1 LTPISRRT
9 FLSTAAAI
17 GAAAGIPGCGKG
29 GVGGGGGGGGGTGG
43 PWRITLN
50 YFVDLG
56 SVNMTNVFLAIMST
70 TDRQGFEAQSGAVQ
84 VATKGFIYG
93 IVRDTSGV
101 PMAGVQLQALNDLG
115 TVSGSIFYK
124 TATGFNGV
132 TGTNSSG
139 QFIIFNVDAGRYNLR
154 CISGASGNMTVR
166 VEADG
171 TTRLTLVAS
180 GSSPKIKLSGN
191 TRSFINSAAPPTI
204 ATTDVGALGFASPFP
219 QTSDGTAFYQTPS
232 LTVDASSLLLLR
244 LTKGVTEVATL
255 NYIPTGTADLL
266 KDLFI
271 VTVAERAST
280 DFTPGAVVL
289 DPLKGIIR
297 GKIAATSGTIDG
309 YTIIPTREDGSL
321 TGLVF
326 YGDSA
331 LNGAPGTGLATDT
344 SGVFYVYNADPGSI
358 LLRCEK
364 GTTMRGS
371 AIVEVA
377 ADSITMLF
385 DGQVTGKSATNA
397 TISITGTTLDI
408 LSGAVEGVG
417 ISFKALT
424 DTATSDGF
432 GAYGVPN
439 LPANASVIARCA
451 K

>member
-1 LTPISRRT
+1 MTPISRRT
-9 FLSTAAAI
+9 FLSSSAALA
-17 GAAAGIPGCGKG
+17 AAAGLPGCGKG
-29 GVGGGGGGGGGTGG
+29 GIGGGGGGPGATGG

-56 SVNMTNVFLAIMST
+56 SVNMTGVLLAIMST
-70 TDRQGFEAQSGAVQ
+70 TDRQGFEAQSGATQ
-84 VATKGFIYG
+84 TATKGFIYG
-93 IVRDTSGV
+93 IVRDTLGV
-101 PMAGVQLQALNDLG
+101 PMSGVQLQALNDFG
-115 TVSGSIFYK
+115 TVAGSIFYK

-180 GSSPKIKLSGN
+180 VSSPKIKLSGN
-191 TRSFINSAAPPTI
+191 TRSFINSGAPPTI
-204 ATTDVGALGFASPFP
+204 ATTDVGAVGFASPFP
-219 QTSDGTAFYQTPS
+219 QTSDGTALYQTPS
-232 LTVDASSLLLLR
+232 GTGDASSLLLKM
-244 LTKGVTEVATL
+244 TKGVTEVATH
-255 NYIPTGTADLL
+255 NYLVTGTVDLV

-280 DFTPGAVVL
+280 DFTPAAVVL

-297 GKIAATSGTIDG
+297 GKIGVTSGTLDG
-309 YTIIPTREDGSL
+309 YTVIPTREDGSL

-326 YGDSA
+326 YGDSVA
-331 LNGAPGTGLATDT
+331 NGAPGVGLATDT
-344 SGVFYVYNADPGSI
+344 SGVFYIYNADPGTV
-358 LLRCEK
+358 LLRAEK

-371 AIVEVA
+371 ALVDVA
-377 ADSITMLF
+377 ADSITMLY
-385 DGQVTGKSATNA
+385 DGQLTGKSATNA
-397 TISITGTTLDI
+397 TISITGNTVDI
-408 LSGAVEGVG
+408 LSGTVEGVG
-417 ISFKALT
+417 VSFKALT
-424 DTATSDGF
+424 DTGTSDGF
-432 GAYGVPN
+432 GAFGVPN